1 MKKYIFFLIV
11 ILSISIVSCNDNC
24 SDLDAPAAPSLFVDI
39 IDQTTENNVFVDS
52 MYLDTQV
59 IVQDLEENDIP
70 FSVVFDSRLM
80 HIVLESKVLIDDT
93 LYIKMNNP
101 DTMEK
106 DSIKLYYS
114 TEKINEE
121 CYTQYKINSVTIPD
135 NQNELA
141 NGIYKVKI

>member
-1 MKKYIFFLIV
+1 MKKNIFFLIF
-11 ILSISIVSCNDNC
+11 ILTLTIVSCNNNC
-24 SDLDAPAAPSLFVDI
+24 NDLDAPSAPSLFVDI
-39 IDQTTENNVFVDS
+39 IDETTNENVFVDS
-52 MYLDTQV
+52 VYLDTQV

-80 HIVLESKVLIDDT
+80 HIVLESNIIIDDT

-114 TEKINEE
+114 TQRFEEE
-121 CYTQYKINSVTIPD
+121 CYTQFKVNSVTFPD
-135 NQNELA
+135 NENELA

>member
-1 MKKYIFFLIV
+1 MKKYIFFLIA
-11 ILSISIVSCNDNC
+11 ILSITIISCNNNC

-39 IDQTTENNVFVDS
+39 IDETTENNVFVDS
-52 MYLDTQV
+52 LYLDTQV

-70 FSVVFDSRLM
+70 FSIVFDSRLM

-106 DSIKLYYS
+106 DSIKLFYS
-114 TEKINEE
+114 TQRFEEE
-121 CYTQYKINSVTIPD
+121 CYTQFKVNSVTFPD
-135 NQNELA
+135 NGNELA